1 MQNVLQNLV
10 FAKGI
15 NPVDN
20 NNTATNGVSFD
31 TRSLG
36 GTGSVACIVSIGNS
50 AGTTSVF
57 KIEESDNDSSWS
69 DTTGGAF
76 TALTTGSDNTI
87 YGAFIPCDGT
97 HKRYFRVS
105 ITSSAAAM
113 LVSAIWIG
121 AKNCQSPNSATERG
135 VTEQLVIA

>member
-1 MQNVLQNLV
+1 MQELQKMV

-20 NNTATNGVSFD
+20 NNTATDGIAFD
-31 TRSLG
+31 TRTLN
-36 GTGSVACIVSIGNS
+36 GTGSVACIVSIGNC

-57 KIEESDNDSSWS
+57 KIQHSEDGSTNWGDV
-69 DTTGGAF
+69 TGGGF
-76 TALTTGSDNTI
+76 TALTASSDNTL

-97 HKRYFRVS
+97 YRRYFRVS

-121 AKNCQSPNSATERG
+121 ANNNQSPSSASERG
-135 VTEQLVIA
+135 LTEQLIIA

>member
-1 MQNVLQNLV
+1 MQELQKMV

-20 NNTATNGVSFD
+20 NNTATNGVAFD
-31 TRSLG
+31 TRSLN
-36 GTGSVACIVSIGNS
+36 GTGSVACIVSIGNC

-57 KIEESDNDSSWS
+57 KIEESDDNSAWS

-113 LVSAIWIG
+113 LVSAVWIG
-121 AKNCQSPNSATERG
+121 ANNCQSPSSVSERG
-135 VTEQLVIA
+135 LTEQLIVA